1 MPAFE
6 ILATFLLA
14 TAVFAYIP
22 GPAMIYTAAQTLAL
36 GRRAGFMAALGIHV
50 GGYAHV
56 IAAALGLSYVFH
68 TVPTLYFIIKLAGAL
83 YLCWLGLRLI
93 LDRTQTDMLPAGASR
108 KSAKRAF
115 LDSVIVE
122 VLNPKTAIFFIAFLP
137 QFSDAT
143 AALPIWAQLMVFG
156 TIANLMFT
164 SADVVCA
171 FLAGFV
177 ARRMRSS
184 SAARNLLRQTSGV
197 VLIGLGLNL
206 IAKRA

>member
-93 LDRTQTDMLPAGASR
+93 LDRTQTDMVPAGASR

-164 SADVVCA
+164 SADVVCV

-184 SAARNLLRQTSGV
+184 SAARNLLRQTAGV

>member
-6 ILATFLLA
+6 ILATFFLA

-56 IAAALGLSYVFH
+56 AAAALGLSYLFH

-93 LDRTQTDMLPAGASR
+93 LDRTQTEILPGGASR
-108 KSAKRAF
+108 KTAKRAF
-115 LDSVIVE
+115 LDSIVVE

-137 QFSDAT
+137 QFSDAS
-143 AALPIWAQLMVFG
+143 ASLPIWVQLMVFG
-156 TIANLMFT
+156 AIANLMFT
-164 SADVVCA
+164 SADVVCVV
-171 FLAGFV
+171 LAGFV

-184 SAARNLLRQTSGV
+184 NTARNLLRQTAGV